1 MNVEMVTLVMI
12 EREDGYVLVQKRKLK
27 YPGISFPGGHVE
39 QGESILDCAI
49 REVKEETGLDVEGL
63 ISCGVVHW
71 SHKETDRRYM
81 CFMYKTTSYSCD
93 LIENNRE
100 GDNFWMNTEE
110 LHQLPTDKFSS
121 EPDIYALSPLLHK
134 TGEFSETFI
143 IHDNESILD
152 IHFK

>member
-1 MNVEMVTLVMI
+1 MI
-12 EREDGYVLVQKRKLK
+12 ERHDGCVLVQKRKLK

-39 QGESILDCAI
+39 KGESILDCAI

-63 ISCGVVHW
+63 IPCGVVHW
-71 SHKETDRRYM
+71 SHKTTDRRYM
-81 CFMYKTTSYSCD
+81 CFMYKTMSCSGH

-100 GDNFWMNTEE
+100 GDNIWMHVDD
-110 LHQLPTDKFSS
+110 LHQLSKDKFSS

-143 IHDNESILD
+143 VHDNDTILD